1 VANDLAQRISTF
13 LGTFPGTFPAG
24 GNAYFEAR
32 LDAITKEIVALHQQK
47 VDAVK
52 AEYIEKLQ
60 KVMSECQKTI
70 SMLQKTEE
78 GS

>member
-13 LGTFPGTFPAG
+13 LGTFPAG
-24 GNAYFEAR
+24 ENAYFEAR